1 MAIPAA
7 RASRTDRK
15 RVSRPSSTKRPEN
28 SACTPAMIFISVLF
42 PAPFSPTRP
51 WISPAESAKST
62 PRSASTPP
70 KAFVIWCSSRMGERP
85 CGIKGSDQ
93 EMILHPLHARRVGLG
108 HDRTVRH
115 DALRDALS
123 ALFARSYRGDAG
135 DDGAALDA
143 ARRIADRGE
152 HTAFAHR
159 PDCRRHG
166 VNPADQ
172 DVGTV
177 VRLHDVVGGKRH
189 VFIVEEGRFDLRVF
203 GEVGLP
209 QPRRLRDVPVRWLGI
224 EHFDVRILLY

>member
-7 RASRTDRK
+7 RASRTERK
-15 RVSRPSSTKRPEN
+15 RVSGPLSVKRPEN
-28 SACTPAMIFISVLF
+28 SACTPSMIFISVLF

-51 WISPAESAKST
+51 WISPAESTKST

-93 EMILHPLHARRVGLG
+93 EMILHPLHSSRVGLG

-123 ALFARSYRGDAG
+123 TLFSRGDGG
-135 DDGAALDA
+135 DTGDHGPAVDA

-152 HTAFAHR
+152 HAAFAHR
-159 PDCRRHG
+159 LDRRRHG
-166 VNPADQ
+166 GAAAA
-172 DVGTV
+172 
-177 VRLHDVVGGKRH
+177 
-189 VFIVEEGRFDLRVF
+189 
-203 GEVGLP
+203 
-209 QPRRLRDVPVRWLGI
+209 
-224 EHFDVRILLY
+224 

>member
-15 RVSRPSSTKRPEN
+15 RVSRPSSAKRPEN

-51 WISPAESAKST
+51 WISPAESTKST

-93 EMILHPLHARRVGLG
+93 EMILHPLHSGRVGLG
-108 HDRTVRH
+108 HDRTIRH
-115 DALRDALS
+115 DALRDTLS
-123 ALFARSYRGDAG
+123 ALFARGYGGHARDNCSP
-135 DDGAALDA
+135 LDA
-143 ARRIADRGE
+143 ARRIADHGE
-152 HTAFAHR
+152 HAAFAHR
-159 PDCRRHG
+159 LDRRRHG

-172 DVGTV
+172 DAGTV
-177 VRLHDVVGGKRH
+177 V
-189 VFIVEEGRFDLRVF
+189 
-203 GEVGLP
+203 
-209 QPRRLRDVPVRWLGI
+209 
-224 EHFDVRILLY
+224 